1 MERFGAVEPARLRNP
16 GPWRVSPPM
25 ASALEGAMLNPVVA
39 HGTDLCANAR
49 VETRNMGVGEGRHI
63 PADVEGLRTEVHLRY
78 GMSRVH
84 RTMYFAQF
92 WHGEHVVRRPSRC
105 VFTVWVCLYGEV
117 RVYAESCQAGQ
128 GFVLCRQLPAGH
140 MFITEPSDMVTVSVP
155 HALRGS
161 RRPVWLVGVFATR
174 HYEDLPPPLYPVP
187 AHVVLA
193 RSAGELCNVSPS
205 APQRQHGIFFMRLSG
220 TVVRLT
226 MAGAE
231 LEVECVSGHRPDHL
245 AVDDE
250 CRCCELR
257 PHVPRSRV
265 LTLVELCSGATV
277 VLAPPLPRGGV
288 GLVAEIRLDS
298 GHHVCVRVLRCAT
311 GSVAAFPSVVWTGVF
326 SAAHVFLGGSVPVFA
341 ACMDGGRGA
350 YGLVFIPE
358 GEERMSDGVT
368 AFPTPREPV
377 ALHIDA
383 NGAEARAMLNAP
395 ASGAPAA
402 AGAAAAPADQDV
414 DGAPDQR
421 DAGDAE
427 EDDMDAQDGE
437 SDAESEYSYATTS
450 SEEDSDSDD
459 SWGDESSSD
468 SGIEHDDGGAG
479 QVIEEELAEEA
490 AVLNAVAEMLD

>member
-1 MERFGAVEPARLRNP
+1 MEQRLIVGDAPRVRNP

-39 HGTDLCANAR
+39 PGTDLCANAR
-49 VETRNMGVGEGRHI
+49 VETRNMGVGEGRHV

-105 VFTVWVCLYGEV
+105 VFTVWVCLCGEV
-117 RVYAESCQAGQ
+117 RVFAESCQAGQ

-161 RRPVWLVGVFATR
+161 RRPVWLVAVFATR

-231 LEVECVSGHRPDHL
+231 LEVECTSGHRPDHM

-257 PHVPRSRV
+257 PHVPRARV

-298 GHHVCVRVLRCAT
+298 GHHVRVRVLRCAT

-326 SAAHVFLGGSVPVFA
+326 SAAHVFLGGSVPAFA

-368 AFPTPREPV
+368 TFPTPAEPV
-377 ALHIDA
+377 ALRVDA
-383 NGAEARAMLNAP
+383 NGAEVRAIL
-395 ASGAPAA
+395 
-402 AGAAAAPADQDV
+402 AAPPDAPREGRAAE
-414 DGAPDQR
+414 DGPA
-421 DAGDAE
+421 AGDA
-427 EDDMDAQDGE
+427 DMDAQDE
-437 SDAESEYSYATTS
+437 SDTESERSYATTS
-450 SEEDSDSDD
+450 SSSEDSDSDA
-459 SWGDESSSD
+459 SWDDSSSD
-468 SGIEHDDGGAG
+468 SGIEFDDGGVG
-479 QVIEEELAEEA
+479 QLIEEELAEEA
-490 AVLNAVAEMLD
+490 DVLNAVADMLD